1 MPNEVRKATLDQ
13 YIKKKFKSEVQRFF
27 RLPFLLGALVNI
39 SITFEVYYAYISIL
53 EMVVNRWPVLSKVL
67 LKKHIPKPTIFH

>member
-27 RLPFLLGALVNI
+27 RLPFLLGALI
-39 SITFEVYYAYISIL
+39 WLIFPS
-53 EMVVNRWPVLSKVL
+53 L
-67 LKKHIPKPTIFH
+67 LKYIMHIFQFWKWW